1 MENFL
6 DELEGPDYSEP
17 DPDYSDDDDDDDDE
31 SEDPESDEDA
41 EWDQWE
47 KKKKKKKECRKRR
60 LTITNWVS
68 ETVLKVNNSFSC
80 AVHVHQPRTTLTI
93 VVLIISSCCNYK

>member
-6 DELEGPDYSEP
+6 DKLEGPDYSEP
-17 DPDYSDDDDDDDDE
+17 DPDYSDDDDDDDDDDE

-68 ETVLKVNNSFSC
+68 ENSTESKQFIFLCCAYATSHVL
-80 AVHVHQPRTTLTI
+80 L
-93 VVLIISSCCNYK
+93 